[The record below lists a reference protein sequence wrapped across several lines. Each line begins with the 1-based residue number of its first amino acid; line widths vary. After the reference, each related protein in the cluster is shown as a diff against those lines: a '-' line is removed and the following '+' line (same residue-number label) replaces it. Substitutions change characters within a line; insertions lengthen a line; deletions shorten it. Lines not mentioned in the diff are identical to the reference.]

1 MKTLLKRAVAA
12 VLATGTIAFAASAQS
27 SGLRSLNTENAA
39 LAWQAVGRLDAKNG
53 YCTGTLI
60 SPDLVLTAAHCV
72 FDAQGKPLK
81 AETLTFNAGLTG
93 GNAVARRSVVQIEV
107 NPNYDPT
114 TTISA
119 NNVRHDVA
127 MVRLEE
133 PIPTSVLDPFRVHQG
148 TLPNGP
154 VSVVS
159 YGRGRSSNL
168 SRQDSCQVVQNYQQ
182 ILTMDCNVTF
192 GSSGAP
198 VFTHLNGRG
207 RIVSIISGI
216 GQQAGKQYA
225 YGMELP
231 TLVAELKRKMYANKV
246 RPTAT
251 IRRLQTGSGK
261 SSSGAKFV
269 TVGGS

>member
-12 VLATGTIAFAASAQS
+12 LVASGTLACAASAQT
-27 SGLRSLNTENAA
+27 SGLRSLDTENAA
-39 LAWQAVGRLDAKNG
+39 LVWQAVGRLDAKNG

-72 FDAQGKPLK
+72 FDARGNAMEP
-81 AETLTFNAGLTG
+81 ESLTFNAGLTG
-93 GNAVARRSVVQIEV
+93 GDAAARRRVVQIEV
-107 NPNYDPT
+107 NPDYDPT
-114 TTISA
+114 TGISA

-127 MVRLEE
+127 MVRLEK
-133 PIPTSVLDPFRVHQG
+133 PIPSHELDPFRVHEG

-168 SRQDSCQVVQNYQQ
+168 SRQDSCQVVQNYQR
-182 ILTMDCNVTF
+182 ILTMDCDVTF

-216 GQQAGKQYA
+216 GWQGGKQYA

-231 TLVAELKRKMYANKV
+231 ALVAELKRKIYANRA

-251 IRRLQTGSGK
+251 IRRLQTGSDR